1 MNKSKVLAI
10 MTTLAISTSIAFHVE
25 AADLQKPPY
34 LNPGINPYLDK
45 DSHNAAMDMLY
56 TNDLILQQQIDAI
69 EGVNP
74 DEINAA
80 LDGKADKADLDGKA
94 DKADLDSKADKSEV
108 EAALD
113 GKADKADLDSKADK
127 SEVEAALDNKAD
139 KADLDSK
146 ADKADLDGKA
156 DKSEVEA
163 ALNNKADKSE
173 VEAALDNKA
182 DKADLDSKADKA
194 DLDSKADKTDLDSK
208 ADKSEVEAAKETA
221 ETAKTNA
228 DNAMNVANEAKE
240 NVAKKAD
247 KTYVDEE
254 NNKQNKEISN
264 NKQAISQERTDR
276 ELADARLS
284 DRIDGLSNKIDE
296 LDGRVD
302 KVGAIAVAMAGL
314 HPLGYDSEHKTE
326 FSMAAGSYSGE
337 TAYAA
342 GIFHHPNEDV
352 LLSIG
357 FSICGSEKAGNI
369 GATFRFGSSGEDDDT
384 ETESSEK
391 TSEK

>member
-80 LDGKADKADLDGKA
+80 LDGKADKADLD
-94 DKADLDSKADKSEV
+94 SKADKSEV
-108 EAALD
+108 EAALN
-113 GKADKADLDSKADK
+113 
-127 SEVEAALDNKAD
+127 NKAD

>member
-10 MTTLAISTSIAFHVE
+10 MTTLAISTCIAFHVE

-80 LDGKADKADLDGKA
+80 LDGKADKADLDNKADKSEVETALDNKADKADLDNKA

-127 SEVEAALDNKAD
+127 
-139 KADLDSK
+139 ADLD
-146 ADKADLDGKA
+146 
-156 DKSEVEA
+156 
-163 ALNNKADKSE
+163 
-173 VEAALDNKA
+173 
-182 DKADLDSKADKA
+182 
-194 DLDSKADKTDLDSK
+194 
-208 ADKSEVEAAKETA
+208 
-221 ETAKTNA
+221 
-228 DNAMNVANEAKE
+228 
-240 NVAKKAD
+240 KKAD

-384 ETESSEK
+384 ETESLEEASEK
-391 TSEK
+391 